1 MKIVF
6 VINCLKVGGAAK
18 MLKYV
23 ANIAVGIFDS
33 VSVVDMYDD
42 SYSSK
47 ELHHDIKVIG
57 LGLGRVN
64 RFQRQFILVSS
75 LKRCLVEEK
84 PNYVCSFIGHVNV
97 IARLA
102 TLGMKNITFISAERG
117 DPFTQTYFWK
127 LITKWAYRKSD
138 YCVFQLEGARDFFD
152 IETRERSFVIPNPFI
167 LSDFVEPYKGER
179 NKTIVSAGR
188 FAPEKCYDVLIN
200 AFANVNKIHPD
211 YKLILYG
218 EGPLLDDYKQQA
230 QRLHIENKVDFPG
243 YVGSVAAT
251 VRKEGI
257 FVLSSYYEGIPNSL
271 IEAMSVGIPC
281 VATNCTPGG
290 PRFLTKNGE
299 RGILI
304 PIKDVNA
311 MTTSLLTMIEDKE
324 LANHYGEKGLEVI
337 EDLQESKISRMWEN
351 AFHYIINK
359 QLS

>member
-1 MKIVF
+1 
-6 VINCLKVGGAAK
+6 

-167 LSDFVEPYKGER
+167 LSDFVEPYKGE
-179 NKTIVSAGR
+179 
-188 FAPEKCYDVLIN
+188 
-200 AFANVNKIHPD
+200 
-211 YKLILYG
+211 
-218 EGPLLDDYKQQA
+218 
-230 QRLHIENKVDFPG
+230 
-243 YVGSVAAT
+243 
-251 VRKEGI
+251 
-257 FVLSSYYEGIPNSL
+257 
-271 IEAMSVGIPC
+271 
-281 VATNCTPGG
+281 
-290 PRFLTKNGE
+290 
-299 RGILI
+299 
-304 PIKDVNA
+304 
-311 MTTSLLTMIEDKE
+311 
-324 LANHYGEKGLEVI
+324 
-337 EDLQESKISRMWEN
+337 
-351 AFHYIINK
+351 
-359 QLS
+359 